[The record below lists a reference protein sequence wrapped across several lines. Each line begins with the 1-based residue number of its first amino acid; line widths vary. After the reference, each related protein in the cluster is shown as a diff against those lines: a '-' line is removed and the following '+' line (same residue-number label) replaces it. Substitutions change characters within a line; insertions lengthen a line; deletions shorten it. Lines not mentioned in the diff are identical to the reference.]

1 MSAYADSRLPGA
13 AASNKVLEVTGLVG
27 YSSGIIGED
36 MRRLRLFGP
45 VCVDR
50 FHQKQKNKKNAEDDR
65 NTDDVPRFRSRR
77 TIALLGYLAAEQRP
91 VARDFLAA
99 LFWPD
104 EAPSKGRASLRREL
118 YNLSNILPD
127 CWKLDHQAVA
137 FVPSTDTTV
146 DIFTLLEL
154 ERQDRWGEAA
164 ELLSGEFLEGLYL
177 DHNAEFEHWLLIERE
192 RWRGRAEA
200 ILSRV
205 IEGSTRRGRYTI
217 ALSQNR
223 RLLQFSP
230 WNERA
235 HKQSMRLLAWT
246 GQRGAALRQFETCRR
261 VLRKELDIEPEEK
274 TIDLYRQIQAGK
286 LDLPPQLPAF
296 LTEEIARHEFERPP
310 FVGREAELAQLDV
323 FLEGTLEGQG
333 QVLFITG
340 GPGRGKTALLEAFA
354 RCAMKMNPNLLV
366 ASGKCNAYSGVG
378 DPYLPYRDLMAMLTG
393 DVEGRW
399 DAGSITRDHA
409 QRLWTSMPLVVQALL
424 DHGPNL
430 LDILVPGEA
439 LLSRAEIVEGADA
452 HWIPRLREQVNR
464 RETSSLEA
472 EQSYLFQ
479 QVTNVLL
486 SVARTHPLLLIMDD
500 IQWADAASISLLFH
514 LGRCLAEADSRV
526 LIACAYRPEE
536 VVLDRFSPTSGRS
549 ERHPLAKVLSEFKRT
564 FGDLWVK
571 LDQPEEQTG
580 RGFVNALLD
589 AEPNRL
595 TEEFRDALYRRTE
608 AHPLFTVELLRT
620 MKEKGDLLK
629 DAKGCWIEGTTL
641 DWNVFPVRV
650 EAVIEERINRLDPDL
665 QEILNIA
672 SVEGEVFTAQVIA
685 KVRNLP
691 EKSVLRW
698 LSHDLEHRHRLVKE
712 QDEVYT
718 NQGVIS
724 HYRFSHALFQDYLH
738 TRLCQGEQRLLHG
751 HVAAALEELHDG
763 QLDGIAVQLAYHFL
777 ASEDYARACQYF
789 SLAAERAA
797 RLYANDEAI
806 THYTKAV
813 ELAGKVSPGIVSLAR
828 LHRGRGLASERMG
841 EFDQAL
847 ADHKIFLQLARTAGD
862 NQVEWQALL
871 DMGRLWGSRDYK
883 RTRDYFEEALEL
895 SRRMD
900 DPAVLASSL
909 NWMGNWF
916 TNAEDPLKAAEYH
929 QEALDIVKELGGR
942 RELANTLDLLG
953 VAHLMGSNLTASVQY
968 YDQAIELFLE
978 LDDRLRLVSGLTG
991 RAASVSMLAFLA
1003 SVGPA
1008 PSPDATSDII
1018 EALQIAS
1025 DIGAAPGKAWAQ
1037 WSQGVLHLVRGQF
1050 GLAVKVLHN
1059 GLLTASEIEHLEY
1072 VVGNRFALGI
1082 AYTELF
1088 SPDQARGQL
1097 EKAMSLARELR
1108 SPAMIHLTT
1117 GALAGACLMMGDLKS
1132 VQTNLETVL
1141 SPQTPMDTLGKRY
1154 CWVRRGELAL
1164 AQGDPDLALD
1174 ITDRLINSAPGISP
1188 DRVITFLWK
1197 LKGEA
1202 LAVLGCTEEAVP
1214 LLEAATKNAVE
1225 LQERFLEWRLHAS
1238 LGGLYQAEDRQLDAE
1253 SEFSIAWELVEE
1265 LAETVPDGEMKD
1277 HFLSQALDRIKVSK

>member
-1 MSAYADSRLPGA
+1 
-13 AASNKVLEVTGLVG
+13 
-27 YSSGIIGED
+27 
-36 MRRLRLFGP
+36 MRRLRLLGP

-50 FHQKQKNKKNAEDDR
+50 FQQDQKNNKSAGDECNI
-65 NTDDVPRFRSRR
+65 DDVPRFRSRR

-91 VARDFLAA
+91 VAREFLAA

-104 EAPSKGRASLRREL
+104 EAPSKGRTSLRREI
-118 YNLSNILPD
+118 YNLANILPD
-127 CWKLDHQAVA
+127 SWKLDRQAVA

-146 DIFTLLEL
+146 DIFMLLEL

-192 RWRGRAEA
+192 SWRGRAEA

-205 IEGSTRRGRYTI
+205 IEGSTRRGRYTN
-217 ALSQNR
+217 ALSQNQ
-223 RLLQFSP
+223 RLLQFAP

-235 HKQSMRLLAWT
+235 HQQAMRLLVWT
-246 GQRGAALRQFETCRR
+246 GQRGAALRQFEACRR
-261 VLRKELDIEPEEK
+261 ALREELDIEPEDE

-323 FLEGTLEGQG
+323 FLEKTVAGQG

-354 RCAMKMNPNLLV
+354 RRAMEMYPNLLV
-366 ASGKCNAYSGVG
+366 ASGKGNAYSGVG

-399 DAGSITRDHA
+399 DVGAITRDHA
-409 QRLWTSMPLVVQALL
+409 QRLWAALPLIVQALL
-424 DHGPNL
+424 DHGPQL
-430 LDILVPGEA
+430 LDILVPGVA

-452 HWIPRLREQVNR
+452 PWIPHLREQVKR
-464 RETSSLEA
+464 RGTMSLQV

-479 QVTNVLL
+479 QFTNVLL

-514 LGRCLAEADSRV
+514 LGRRLADADSRV
-526 LIACAYRPEE
+526 LITCAYRPEE
-536 VVLDRFSPTSGRS
+536 VALDRSSPISGRI

-564 FGDLWVK
+564 SGDLWVK
-571 LDQPEEQTG
+571 LEQPEEQVG

-595 TEEFRDALYRRTE
+595 AEEFRAALFRRTE
-608 AHPLFTVELLRT
+608 GHPLFTVELLRA
-620 MKEKGDLLK
+620 MKEKGDLRK
-629 DAKGCWIEGTTL
+629 DAKGRWIEGTTL
-641 DWNVFPVRV
+641 EWKMFPARV
-650 EAVIEERINRLDPDL
+650 EAVIEERINRLDPNL
-665 QEILNIA
+665 QEILNVA
-672 SVEGEVFTAQVIA
+672 SVEGEVFTAQVVA
-685 KVRNLP
+685 KVMNLS

-698 LSHDLEHRHRLVKE
+698 LSNDLEQRHRLVKE

-718 NQGVIS
+718 NQGRIS
-724 HYRFSHALFQDYLH
+724 RYHFSHTLFQDYLH

-751 HVAAALEELHDG
+751 HVAEALEELYDG
-763 QLDGIAVQLAYHFL
+763 QTDGIEVQLAYHFR
-777 ASEDYARACQYF
+777 AAEDYARAYQYF
-789 SLAAERAA
+789 SLAAARAA
-797 RLYANDEAI
+797 RQYANDEAI
-806 THYTKAV
+806 AHYTSAV
-813 ELAGKVSPGIVSLAR
+813 ELAEKVSPSIVSLAG
-828 LHRGRGLASERMG
+828 LHRGRGLASERKG
-841 EFDQAL
+841 EFDEAH
-847 ADHKIFLQLARTAGD
+847 ADLKTNLQFARTAGEH
-862 NQVEWQALL
+862 QLEWQALL

-895 SRRMD
+895 SRCMD
-900 DPAVLASSL
+900 DPAVLAGSL

-916 TNAEDPLKAAEYH
+916 TNAENPLKAAEYH
-929 QEALDIVKELGGR
+929 QEALDIVKVLGGR

-953 VAHLMGSNLTASVQY
+953 VAHLMGSDLTACVRY
-968 YDQAIELFLE
+968 YDLAIEHFLE
-978 LDDRLRLVSGLTG
+978 LDDHSRLVSSLTG
-991 RAASVSMLAFLA
+991 RAAAVSMLAFLA
-1003 SVGPA
+1003 SVAPS

-1018 EALQIAS
+1018 EALRIAR
-1025 DIGAAPGKAWAQ
+1025 DIGAAPGEAWAQ
-1037 WSQGVLHLVRGQF
+1037 WSMGMLHLVRGQF
-1050 GLAVKVLHN
+1050 GLAPKVLQK
-1059 GLLTASEIEHLEY
+1059 GLQIASEIEHLEY
-1072 VVGNRFALGI
+1072 LVGNQFALGI

-1088 SPDQARGQL
+1088 SLDQARGQL
-1097 EKAMSLARELR
+1097 EKALSLAGELR

-1117 GALAGACLMMGDLKS
+1117 GALAGACLMMDDLKS
-1132 VQTNLETVL
+1132 VQKSLETVL

-1164 AQGDPDLALD
+1164 AQGDPNLALD
-1174 ITDRLINSAPGISP
+1174 ITDRLIQSAPSMSP
-1188 DRVITFLWK
+1188 ERVITFLWK

-1202 LAVLGCTEEAVP
+1202 LAVMGCTEEAVT
-1214 LLEAATKNAVE
+1214 LLQAAIKNAVE
-1225 LQERFLEWRLHAS
+1225 LREGFLEWRLHAS
-1238 LGGLYQAEDRQLDAE
+1238 LGRLYQADGQQLDAE

-1265 LAETVPDGEMKD
+1265 LAETVSDGEMKD
-1277 HFLSQALDRIKVSK
+1277 HFLSQALDRIKVST